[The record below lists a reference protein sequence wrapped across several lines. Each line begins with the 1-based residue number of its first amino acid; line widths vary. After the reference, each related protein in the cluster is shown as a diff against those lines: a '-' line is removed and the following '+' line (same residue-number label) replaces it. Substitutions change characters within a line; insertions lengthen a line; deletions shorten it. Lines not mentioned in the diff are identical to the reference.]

1 MGGPNSINS
10 NNSIRGGGFIP
21 RQAPAPD
28 LKKFALTIDD
38 FRQFASG
45 KYNAGAAPGGRA
57 TGVHRTWERLESE
70 DLDPSE
76 AASIRL
82 AFAFA
87 LEGAGVS
94 GDKMAAAC
102 KRLGLEADF
111 SFPEDGAKVYTSLS
125 REEVRDIIAQSLDGK
140 PGRTEPPKAKKTNII
155 EIDDSLSIREGD
167 DKIELIEKEPED
179 ELNIIDDIRDEPLF
193 KSRGEPRRPSNVPPK
208 KPDIFAGL
216 EDWEIEEKKRE
227 LEQAQFKLAAKTN
240 FETIVSAM
248 SWHYDVSKEEIREI
262 IRRVPDWES
271 QLAIC
276 QTDGNGDY
284 LRDLN
289 EDLKN
294 FLVSNREI
302 QEGIDELLAQKK
314 EDK

>member
-45 KYNAGAAPGGRA
+45 KYNAGAVPGERT

-111 SFPEDGAKVYTSLS
+111 SFSGDDAKVYTSLS

-140 PGRTEPPKAKKTNII
+140 PGRTEPPKAKKTNLI
-155 EIDDSLSIREGD
+155 EIDDSLSIRESD

-216 EDWEIEEKKRE
+216 DDWEIEEKKRE

-240 FETIVSAM
+240 FETIVSVMA
-248 SWHYDVSKEEIREI
+248 SQYEVSKEEIREI
-262 IRRVPDWES
+262 IQRVVDWES

-302 QEGIDELLAQKK
+302 QEGLNELLARTGK
-314 EDK
+314 EE